1 MRALFSQFS
10 ALVGILTFVN
20 QMLSAAQIEKALL
33 TGVGSGLAVY
43 VVLLLGDVAI
53 QRVVE
58 HAAAAEET
66 VQAGAQAPQAQSMAA
81 PEASTSASKEQD
93 AKAA

>member
-20 QMLSAAQIEKALL
+20 QMLAAAQIEKALL
-33 TGVGSGLAVY
+33 TGVCSGLAVY

-58 HAAAAEET
+58 HAATAQETAQAA
-66 VQAGAQAPQAQSMAA
+66 AQAPQAKSAAA
-81 PEASTSASKEQD
+81 PGAPTSASKEQD
-93 AKAA
+93 SKAA